1 MALRLCLAALVILAA
16 DAGKLR
22 KGQPKTTI
30 QAENFAEVESDVVVR
45 KPLTDKRSYTYKKF
59 ESGLRVLLVQNPE
72 AQKSSYAV
80 AVEVGSMDDPEDFQ
94 GLAHFCEHM
103 VFLGSKKYPQEDQF
117 SSELALHGGTNNA
130 YTSSDQTVYYAEVGN
145 EGFEKTFDIF
155 AQFFIEPTFASNM
168 VDKEINAVDSEH
180 KKNMPDTSR
189 RLWHLLRSKANPKS
203 PLSKFSTG
211 NLKTLKEVPE
221 KNGKSLEQ
229 ALHAFHEKHY
239 CPSRMHLVIMSN
251 QTAEQQLEIAH
262 KSFDALE
269 KQAKKSCEP
278 RPIYEGIPSYSEELG
293 NIRRS
298 ITVGTPGTPQLELMF
313 PVVSLRT
320 HYKEQAEVYV
330 NYALNHYGPG
340 GLKALLKK
348 EDLSMH
354 YSAYFETTPAGT
366 NFFVTF
372 QLTEKGAKQREKVM
386 EYFFAYFNN
395 LRRDG
400 VDEDIIKRVKAM
412 NKVSFDYQEQ
422 SSSESDIVTNLAGSL
437 PSVEPED
444 VLAGGV
450 LIDEIDTELS
460 QKILNALKPDNMNVV
475 FVDPDFDEVKANKH
489 EKYYDFN
496 YTEVELDGKLVE
508 RLNSSSGFGLKKPP
522 SLQYVPSKLDLITEH
537 TKKEDMPD
545 QVSGLG
551 SATALWWLGLGRFKL
566 PKTQIQMKLAYPRSI
581 VKSAARKVLAG
592 MHSRLVNLALE
603 EPSDALQ
610 MCGMSYGFSSGSDGM
625 SISFSGFDEHI
636 LELVKLVL
644 PVVRTP
650 GNVEANFEMV
660 RRQMVLDFKD
670 ITRQQPYQ
678 HAMETF
684 DLVTIKG
691 SHSRA
696 AMLAAVKDS
705 KAVSP
710 EAHEAFLQD
719 VFQKP
724 KLTLLVTGNMDKA
737 RAAKIAEFGQEALAT
752 QTDSPSEKQTGVMEG
767 ILDKARDLLGMA
779 QPQKKPE
786 SANPDEEDYPV
797 VLKPDKELEIRV
809 SNPIPQDPNSA
820 TIAAY
825 QFGIPTLADR
835 VRFSMISGI
844 IDRPV
849 FEVLRTEHQLGYVV
863 FGYVTAHRDVLE
875 IRVLVQG
882 FRKDPD
888 QVGLL
893 IEDTVQNL
901 TSKFASLS
909 ESEFN
914 VRKASL
920 RRDLSK
926 PPSNLGEYAGKFWGQ
941 IWDETY
947 CFDKAE
953 REVQFMDSKDFQK
966 PSDLLDAWKHTVG
979 SGSARK
985 KLTVKLFGADSATG
999 KVSIPNASASE
1010 DIQVL
1015 TDVESVSESAFGN
1028 HWPHEFLCK

>member
-1 MALRLCLAALVILAA
+1 MALRVCLALLLIFAA

-22 KGQPKTTI
+22 KGPNEDNIATDSPVKVQ
-30 QAENFAEVESDVVVR
+30 SDVEVR
-45 KPLTDKRSYTYKKF
+45 KPLTDKRSYTYKTF
-59 ESGLRVLLVQNPE
+59 DSGLRVLLVQNPE

-80 AVEVGSMDDPEDFQ
+80 AVEVGSIDDPEDFQ

-117 SSELALHGGTNNA
+117 SSELALYGGTNNA

-155 AQFFIEPTFASNM
+155 AQFFIEPTFASKM
-168 VDKEINAVDSEH
+168 VNKEINAVDSEH

-211 NLKTLKEVPE
+211 NLKTLKTVPE
-221 KNGKSLEQ
+221 KDGKSLEG
-229 ALHAFHEKHY
+229 ALKAFHEKHY

-251 QTAEQQLEIAH
+251 QTAEKQLEIAH
-262 KSFDALE
+262 KSFDALG
-269 KQAKKSCEP
+269 KQVKKSCGP
-278 RPIYEGIPSYSEELG
+278 RPIYEDIPSYSKDLG

-313 PVVSLRT
+313 PVASLRT

-340 GLKALLKK
+340 GLKAILKK

-354 YSAYFETTPAGT
+354 YSAYFETTSAGT

-372 QLTEKGAKQREKVM
+372 SLTEKGAKQREEVM
-386 EYFFAYFNN
+386 DYFFSYFNT
-395 LRRDG
+395 LRKNGIDK
-400 VDEDIIKRVKAM
+400 DIIEKIKAM

-437 PSVEPED
+437 PSVEPQD
-444 VLAGGV
+444 VLSGGV
-450 LIDEIDTELS
+450 LIDKVNMELS
-460 QKILNALKPDNMNVV
+460 KTILDALTPDNMNVV
-475 FVDPDFDEVKANKH
+475 FVDPDFDETKADHH
-489 EKYYDFN
+489 EQYYDFN
-496 YTEVELDGKLVE
+496 YTDVELDAKLVK
-508 RLNSSSGFGLKKPP
+508 RLNSASGLGLKQPP
-522 SLQYVPSKLDLITEH
+522 SLQYVPSKLDLIKEH
-537 TKKEDMPD
+537 TKKASVPD
-545 QVSGLG
+545 LVSGLG
-551 SATALWWLGLGRFKL
+551 EGTALWWLGLGRFAL
-566 PKTQIQMKLAYPRSI
+566 PKTQIQMKLGYPRAA
-581 VKSAARKVLAG
+581 VKTAARKVLAG

-650 GNVEANFEMV
+650 GNVNTNFEMV
-660 RRQMVLDFKD
+660 RRQMILDFKD
-670 ITRQQPYQ
+670 VTNQQPYQ
-678 HAMETF
+678 HAMEAF

-696 AMLAAVKDS
+696 AMLAAAKDS

-710 EAHEAFLQD
+710 DEYEAFLQE
-719 VFQKP
+719 VLKKP
-724 KLTLLVTGNMDKA
+724 TLTLLVTGNMDKE
-737 RAAKIAEFGQEALAT
+737 RAAELVKFGQEALGVDLPPAQ
-752 QTDSPSEKQTGVMEG
+752 QTTGVMER
-767 ILDKARDLLGMA
+767 IWNKARDLLGMA
-779 QPQKKPE
+779 QAGKPTKQE
-786 SANPDEEDYPV
+786 RLEEDYPV

-863 FGYVTAHRDVLE
+863 FGYVTAHKDVLE
-875 IRVLVQG
+875 VRVLVQG

-901 TSKFASLS
+901 TSKFATLS

-926 PPSNLGEYAGKFWGQ
+926 PPSNLGEYASKFWGQ

-966 PSDLLDAWKHTVG
+966 PSDLLNTWKHTVA
-979 SGSARK
+979 SGPARK
-985 KLTVKLFGADSATG
+985 KLTVKLFGADRDTG
-999 KVSIPNASASE
+999 KVTLPKASSNE

-1015 TDVESVSESAFGN
+1015 TDVESASESQWGK

>member
-1 MALRLCLAALVILAA
+1 MLLILAA

-22 KGQPKTTI
+22 GPNVNHIATESTETVK
-30 QAENFAEVESDVVVR
+30 SDVEVR
-45 KPLTDKRSYTYKKF
+45 KPLTDKRSYTYKTF
-59 ESGLRVLLVQNPE
+59 DSGLRVLLVQNPE

-80 AVEVGSMDDPEDFQ
+80 AVEVGSIDDPEDFQ

-103 VFLGSKKYPQEDQF
+103 VFLGSKKYPEEDQF
-117 SSELALHGGTNNA
+117 SSELALYGGTNNA
-130 YTSSDQTVYYAEVGN
+130 YTSSSQTVYYAEVGN
-145 EGFEKTFDIF
+145 EGFEQTFDIF
-155 AQFFIEPTFASNM
+155 AQFFIEPTFASKM
-168 VDKEINAVDSEH
+168 VNKEINAVDSEH

-189 RLWHLLRSKANPKS
+189 RLWHLLHSKANPKS

-211 NLKTLKEVPE
+211 NLKTLKTEPE
-221 KNGKSLEQ
+221 KNGKSLED
-229 ALHAFHEKHY
+229 ALKAFHEKHY

-251 QTAEQQLEIAH
+251 QTAEKQLEIAH

-269 KQAKKSCEP
+269 KQVNQSCKP
-278 RPIYEGIPSYSEELG
+278 RPIYEDIPSYSEDLG

-340 GLKALLKK
+340 GLKAILKK

-372 QLTEKGAKQREKVM
+372 SLTEKGAKEREQVM
-386 EYFFAYFNN
+386 EYFFAYFNT
-395 LRRDG
+395 LRKNG
-400 VDEDIIKRVKAM
+400 IEKDIIEEVKAM

-437 PSVEPED
+437 PSVEPQD
-444 VLAGGV
+444 VLAGGF
-450 LIDEIDTELS
+450 LIDKVNMELS
-460 QKILNALKPDNMNVV
+460 KTILDALTPDNMNVV
-475 FVDPDFDEVKANKH
+475 FVDPYFDETTADHH
-489 EKYYDFN
+489 EQYYDFN
-496 YTEVELDGKLVE
+496 YTDVELDAKLVK
-508 RLNSSSGFGLKKPP
+508 RLSSASGFGLKQPP
-522 SLQYVPSKLDLITEH
+522 SLQYVPSKLDLIKEE
-537 TKKEDMPD
+537 TKKADVPD
-545 QVSGLG
+545 LVSGLG
-551 SATALWWLGLGRFKL
+551 EGTALWWLGLGRFAL
-566 PKTQIQMKLAYPRSI
+566 PKTQIQMKLGYPRSA
-581 VKSAARKVLAG
+581 VKTAARKVLAG
-592 MHSRLVNLALE
+592 MHSRLVNMALE

-625 SISFSGFDEHI
+625 SISFGGFDEHI

-644 PVVRTP
+644 PVARTP
-650 GNVEANFEMV
+650 GNVDTNFEIV
-660 RRQMVLDFKD
+660 RRQMILDFKD
-670 ITRQQPYQ
+670 VTNQQPYQ
-678 HAMETF
+678 HAMEAF

-691 SHSRA
+691 KSSRA
-696 AMLAAVKDS
+696 AMLAAAKDNN
-705 KAVSP
+705 AVSP
-710 EAHEAFLQD
+710 KEYEAFLEE
-719 VFQKP
+719 VLKKP
-724 KLTLLVTGNMDKA
+724 TLTLLVTGNTDKE
-737 RAAKIAEFGQEALAT
+737 RAAELAKFGQKSFNIDLEPPKKT
-752 QTDSPSEKQTGVMEG
+752 SNSSQGVMES
-767 ILDKARDLLGMA
+767 IWDKARDIVGVAELNKTA
-779 QPQKKPE
+779 KPE
-786 SANPDEEDYPV
+786 HLDEDYPV
-797 VLKPDKELEIRV
+797 VLKPEKELEIRV
-809 SNPIPQDPNSA
+809 SNPIPHDPNSA

-863 FGYVTAHRDVLE
+863 FGYVTAHKDILE

-901 TSKFASLS
+901 TKKFATLS
-909 ESEFN
+909 ETEFN

-953 REVQFMDSKDFQK
+953 REVQFIDSEDFQK
-966 PSDLLDAWKHTVG
+966 PSDLLNAWKHTVA
-979 SGSARK
+979 SGAARK
-985 KLTVKLFGADSATG
+985 KLTVKLFGADQETG
-999 KVSIPNASASE
+999 KVSLPKASSNE

-1015 TDVESVSESAFGN
+1015 TDVESASQSESGE
-1028 HWPHEFLCK
+1028 HWPHEYLCK